1 MKRALSRKPGS
12 SLFKSHLNDAR
23 GWPRLTL
30 VVLLLF
36 STAHRLP
43 APIVEAPENP
53 TPAPE
58 QASKPKWKRS
68 MRANSRATSSNNESA
83 KAPATSGPGRFAGSW
98 SGTISQGV
106 WGNVQVP
113 LAINADGTS
122 VKMTSG
128 ERPATVNGNTITWKS
143 GLFNE
148 ITWTLTL
155 QSNRTTAFVT
165 SKSGLGVNGTATF
178 SRTQN
183 PVASAPTTKSAVIT
197 TASTQPADVPT
208 AKQVPDKPGFV
219 YNPFDPKTK
228 LLLDVRDKAHG
239 ATVRDPVSGRLFI
252 VP

>member
-1 MKRALSRKPGS
+1 VKKPLSRKPGS
-12 SLFKSHLNDAR
+12 SLMKSYLNDAR
-23 GWPRLTL
+23 RWPRLAL
-30 VVLLLF
+30 IALLF
-36 STAHRLP
+36 FITAHRLP
-43 APIVEAPENP
+43 APISEVPENP

-68 MRANSRATSSNNESA
+68 VKTKPRATSSDNESA
-83 KAPATSGPGRFAGSW
+83 KAPVSLGPGRFAGNW
-98 SGTISQGV
+98 SGTISQGI
-106 WGNVQVP
+106 WGNAKVALV
-113 LAINADGTS
+113 INADGSS
-122 VKMTSG
+122 VKMTAG
-128 ERPATVNGNTITWKS
+128 ERPATVNGNVITWKS

-148 ITWTLTL
+148 IAWTLTP
-155 QSNRTTAFVT
+155 QGNGTTALVT

-183 PVASAPTTKSAVIT
+183 PVASSSTTKPAAPTI
-197 TASTQPADVPT
+197 ASTQPADIPT

-228 LLLDVRDKAHG
+228 LLLDVRDKTHG